1 MATVF
6 ENIGFNITDENG
18 AYRLADF
25 VLNSGKI
32 LPVENGAYACWSD
45 KSGAEIWE
53 RVRLN
58 HEKKDVELLNI
69 DPHFNG
75 ATAWK
80 LEFAQEF
87 LAERDDMLDCKAMLK
102 ETDSDKFICARV
114 MGAQAIADFAT
125 GSEYEFQ
132 VSMIPHSIAFFKN
145 EVEMR
150 KALNDDTTAL
160 GAIAPVGMYA
170 RLLAG
175 ENEDTMQT
183 DILMTRIAA
192 EIVCGDVRFMIADK
206 TPVGEFLHLVLD
218 TQMGQLDMAVSQNQ
232 YETKMLTRLCE
243 GGMVAVV
250 NGIISAK
257 LIKREKGHTND

>member
-1 MATVF
+1 MGTVF

-18 AYRLADF
+18 AFRLADF
-25 VLNSGKI
+25 VLNSGSI

-53 RVRLN
+53 RVALD
-58 HEKKDVELLNI
+58 HEARDVRLLNI

-102 ETDSDKFICARV
+102 ESDSDKFICARV
-114 MGAQAIADFAT
+114 MGAQAIADFSV

-132 VSMIPHSIAFFKN
+132 VSLIPHSVAFFEN
-145 EVEMR
+145 EIEMR
-150 KALNDDTTAL
+150 KQLSDDTTAL
-160 GAIAPVGMYA
+160 GALAPVGMYA

-175 ENEDTMQT
+175 ENDDMMQT
-183 DILMTRIAA
+183 DILTMRVAA
-192 EIVCGDVRFMIADK
+192 EIVTGDVRFMIADK

-218 TQMGQLDMAVSQNQ
+218 THMGQLDMAVSQNH
-232 YETKMLTRLCE
+232 YETKMLPRLCE

>member
-1 MATVF
+1 MGTVF
-6 ENIGFNITDENG
+6 ENIGFNIADEDG
-18 AYRLADF
+18 AFRLADF
-25 VLNSGKI
+25 VLNSGRI

-53 RVRLN
+53 RVKLN

-75 ATAWK
+75 STVWK
-80 LEFAQEF
+80 LEFSKEF

-102 ETDSDKFICARV
+102 ETDSDKFVCARV
-114 MGAQAIADFAT
+114 MGSQAIAGFAP

-132 VSMIPHSIAFFKN
+132 VSLIPHSIGFFEN
-145 EVEMR
+145 EIEMR
-150 KALNDDTTAL
+150 KALHDDTTAL

-170 RLLAG
+170 RMLAG
-175 ENEDTMQT
+175 ENEDAMQT

-192 EIVCGDVRFMIADK
+192 EILTGDVRFMIADK

-218 TQMGQLDMAVSQNQ
+218 THMGQLDISVSQNH
-232 YETKMLTRLCE
+232 YETKMLPRLCE

-257 LIKREKGHTND
+257 LIKRERANTND